1 LPPPPAEPDAERSSG
16 ASSRQVAAAILLS
29 RVAGLV
35 REALFSQFFG
45 LSLYAD
51 AFRAALRMPN
61 LLQNLLGEG
70 TLSASFIPVYSEL
83 LGQGRKEEAGRVAGA
98 VFALLFVLAGLLAL
112 TGYALAPLGVALL
125 FPGFS
130 GETRELTVTLVRILF
145 PMTGVLVLSAWALG
159 ILNSHRRF
167 FLSYI
172 APVAW
177 NAAIIGVLVVGGL
190 GFGLE
195 GRTLVLAAGWGA
207 LGGGLLQFLVQVP
220 AVLRLERHLKI
231 RWDLQL
237 EGLRETVRNAGPAVV
252 GRGVV
257 QVSGYLDI
265 FLASA
270 LATSAVAALSAAQ
283 TLYMLPV
290 SLFGMSVAV
299 AELPELSRERA
310 AADPLVQRAAL
321 VQRTAAAQRR
331 VAFYVVP
338 SVVAFL
344 LLGDTIV
351 GGLYQRGAFGLDET
365 SVVHIVLAGYAVGLV
380 PSTST
385 RLYSSTFFAL
395 RDTRTPARMATV
407 RVLVSAVL
415 GFLLMA
421 QLEPVRFDTVG
432 LSLPA
437 GALGDFRVG
446 EYAVGAAGLSL
457 GTGLA
462 AWIEWALLYRAL
474 SQKIGA
480 VPTGAWTVLRAGFAA
495 GLAAGVALLARSV
508 LPQVGTEIEA
518 ILICGVFGVLYLG
531 LATLLGLEEGQAL
544 LGRILKRLR
553 R

>member
-1 LPPPPAEPDAERSSG
+1 
-16 ASSRQVAAAILLS
+16 VAAAILLS
-29 RVAGLV
+29 RVAGLL

-98 VFALLFVLAGLLAL
+98 VFALLAALAGLLAL
-112 TGYALAPLGVALL
+112 TGYLLAPIGVMLL

-177 NAAIIGVLVVGGL
+177 NAAIIGVLVVCGL
-190 GFGLE
+190 GMQLD
-195 GRTLVLAAGWGA
+195 GRALALATGWGA
-207 LGGGLLQFLVQVP
+207 LIGGVLQFLVQVP
-220 AVLRLERHLKI
+220 AVLRLERHLKV
-231 RWDLQL
+231 RLDMQL

-290 SLFGMSVAV
+290 SLFGMSVAA
-299 AELPELSRERA
+299 AELPELARERGA
-310 AADPLVQRAAL
+310 ATDAL
-321 VQRTAAAQRR
+321 RLRTASAQRR

-351 GGLYQRGAFGLDET
+351 AGLYQRGAFGLDET
-365 SVVHIVLAGYAVGLV
+365 AVVHLVLAGYAVGLV

-395 RDTRTPARMATV
+395 RDTRTPARMATL
-407 RVLVSAVL
+407 RVMVSAVL
-415 GFLLMA
+415 GFTFMA
-421 QLEPVRFDTVG
+421 QLEPVRFDTIG
-432 LSLPA
+432 LALPA

-446 EYAVGAAGLSL
+446 QYAVGAAGLSL
-457 GTGLA
+457 GTGIA
-462 AWIEWALLYRAL
+462 AWVEWALLYRAL

-480 VPTGAWTVLRAGFAA
+480 VPTGAWTVVRAGAAA
-495 GLAAGVALLARSV
+495 GLAAGVALLVRSW
-508 LPQVGTEIEA
+508 LPALGTELEA
-518 ILICGVFGVLYLG
+518 VLVCGVYGVLYLG
-531 LATLLGLEEGQAL
+531 LATLFGLEEGQAL
-544 LGRILKRLR
+544 LGRILRRLR